1 MTQKIFV
8 AFLLLCI
15 PAVFSCTDD
24 KEYLPISPVY
34 LDLNLTYRDKE
45 LRDVLGY
52 KTYITPGKD
61 YIDGKEY
68 VGYGGILV
76 INTITAGLCAFDLAC
91 PNEVNRN
98 IRVEVDSDGLYA
110 VCSHCGK
117 KYEIGESG
125 SGWATDPKLRLTG
138 YNVIANGSN
147 KWVVTNK

>member
-1 MTQKIFV
+1 MTQKII
-8 AFLLLCI
+8 AALLLLFI
-15 PAVFSCTDD
+15 PGIFSCTDD

-61 YIDGKEY
+61 YIAGKEN

-76 INTITAGLCAFDLAC
+76 INAIEAGLCAFDLAC
-91 PNEVNRN
+91 PNEANRN
-98 IRVEVDSDGLYA
+98 IRVEVDSDALYA
-110 VCSHCGK
+110 VCPQCGK
-117 KYEIGESG
+117 KYDIGIG
-125 SGWATDPKLRLTG
+125 SGWATDSKLKLTS
-138 YNVIANGSN
+138 YRVIANGSN